1 MFWRRKFPDP
11 TQQIL
16 SIVQT
21 ILEKEIVMS
30 AALDSLKADVSSLA
44 TEVAQAI
51 ALIQANAAATSAAA
65 ADAAEI
71 TDLQAQV
78 TTLRDQ
84 LAAALAPAPVAAPSA

>member
-1 MFWRRKFPDP
+1 
-11 TQQIL
+11 
-16 SIVQT
+16 
-21 ILEKEIVMS
+21 MS

-84 LAAALAPAPVAAPSA
+84 LAAALAPAPAAPSA

>member
-1 MFWRRKFPDP
+1 
-11 TQQIL
+11 
-16 SIVQT
+16 
-21 ILEKEIVMS
+21 MS

>member
-1 MFWRRKFPDP
+1 MFWRRKSPDP
-11 TQQIL
+11 TQQLL

-21 ILEKEIVMS
+21 ILEKEVAMS

-84 LAAALAPAPVAAPSA
+84 LAAALAPAPAAPSA

>member
-1 MFWRRKFPDP
+1 MFWRRKSPDP
-11 TQQIL
+11 TQQLL

-21 ILEKEIVMS
+21 ILEKEVAMS